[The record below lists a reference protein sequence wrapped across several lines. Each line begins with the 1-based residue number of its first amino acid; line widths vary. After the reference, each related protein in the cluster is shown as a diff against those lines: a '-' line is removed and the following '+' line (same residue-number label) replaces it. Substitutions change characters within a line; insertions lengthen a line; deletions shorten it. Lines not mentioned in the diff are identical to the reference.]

1 MPESQP
7 EGGHRTPV
15 TTNQSRGAV
24 PGRGRLPRKAANSAN
39 RGKPATHS
47 DAQSALVD
55 ADSGNSCEHTGGSA
69 AGAHHTRHLRH
80 PARGCTPVSGQPGP
94 RSRSNGL
101 CSCGGIDDAP
111 RSVIMQRKT
120 VILAV
125 STACAVVALVTWILL
140 RGQAGIQYRTATVGH
155 GDINIAISA
164 TGNPN
169 AVVTVQVGSQVSGTI
184 LALYA
189 DFNSKVTKDQLIARI
204 DPAAF
209 QAKVDQAQANLD
221 AAGAA
226 VANAEAGVQ
235 KAQAGIQAANA
246 AVATAKANVT
256 KAQVAAQD
264 AKAKAD
270 RSVQMNKVGVLSK
283 VDLETSQATFNTATA
298 DQDAIAAEQR
308 AAEDNVKVAQAEL
321 KVANTQLAANQAQ
334 VKQFQA
340 ALRSTQIDMD
350 HTYIKAP
357 VDGVVVAR
365 NVDVGQ
371 TVAASLATPT
381 LFEIAQDL
389 TKMQV
394 DTNVSEADVGRVRVG
409 QPVTFTVDAYPGQVF
424 KGAVT
429 EIRKAPTNVQ
439 NVITYDVVI
448 GVSNPDL
455 KLFPGMTAN
464 VRILVDQRLNVLK
477 VLNAALR
484 YHPASET
491 PLPAAGGKGGSKGA
505 APEQAVWTLDA
516 NDKQQ
521 RVVVATG
528 ESDGTYT
535 EVTSGALKDG
545 DRVIIAAVAK
555 ATTPSSGSPVSPG
568 GSKGGRGPG
577 F

>member
-1 MPESQP
+1 
-7 EGGHRTPV
+7 
-15 TTNQSRGAV
+15 
-24 PGRGRLPRKAANSAN
+24 
-39 RGKPATHS
+39 
-47 DAQSALVD
+47 
-55 ADSGNSCEHTGGSA
+55 
-69 AGAHHTRHLRH
+69 
-80 PARGCTPVSGQPGP
+80 
-94 RSRSNGL
+94 
-101 CSCGGIDDAP
+101 
-111 RSVIMQRKT
+111 MQRKT
-120 VILAV
+120 AILAV
-125 STACAVVALVTWILL
+125 STTCVVVGLVTWILL
-140 RGQAGIQYRTATVGH
+140 RGQAGIQYRTATVAH
-155 GDINIAISA
+155 GDINLAVSA

-169 AVVTVQVGSQVSGTI
+169 AVVTVQVGTQVSGAI
-184 LALYA
+184 LALYV

-209 QAKVDQAQANLD
+209 QAKVDQAQATLD
-221 AAGAA
+221 AAGAG

-270 RSVQMNKVGVLSK
+270 RSVAMNKVGVLSK
-283 VDLETSQATFNTATA
+283 EDLETSQATFNTATA
-298 DQDAIAAEQR
+298 DQDAITAEQR

-334 VKQFQA
+334 VKQSQA
-340 ALRSTQIDMD
+340 ALQSTQIDLD

-394 DTNVSEADVGRVRVG
+394 DTNVSEADVGRVRVD
-409 QPVTFTVDAYPGQVF
+409 QPATFTVDAYPGQVF

-429 EIRKAPTNVQ
+429 EIRKAPINVQ

-464 VRILVDQRLNVLK
+464 VKILVDQRPNVLR

-484 YHPASET
+484 YHPASGT
-491 PLPAAGGKGGSKGA
+491 PQPAGGGKGGSKGA
-505 APEQAVWTLDA
+505 APEQAVWILDA
-516 NDKQQ
+516 NSKPQ
-521 RVVVATG
+521 RVVVTTG
-528 ESDGTYT
+528 ESDGTNT

-545 DRVIIAAVAK
+545 DRVIVAEVAK
-555 ATTPSSGSPVSPG
+555 ATTASGGSPVPQG
-568 GSKGGRGPG
+568 GSKGGKGPG

>member
-1 MPESQP
+1 
-7 EGGHRTPV
+7 
-15 TTNQSRGAV
+15 
-24 PGRGRLPRKAANSAN
+24 
-39 RGKPATHS
+39 
-47 DAQSALVD
+47 
-55 ADSGNSCEHTGGSA
+55 
-69 AGAHHTRHLRH
+69 
-80 PARGCTPVSGQPGP
+80 
-94 RSRSNGL
+94 
-101 CSCGGIDDAP
+101 
-111 RSVIMQRKT
+111 MQRKT
-120 VILAV
+120 AIWAV
-125 STACAVVALVTWILL
+125 STACVVVGLVTWVLL
-140 RGQAGIQYRTATVGH
+140 RDQAGIQYRTATVGH
-155 GDINIAISA
+155 GDINITVSA

-169 AVVTVQVGSQVSGTI
+169 AVVTVQVGSQLSGTI
-184 LALYA
+184 LSLNA

-221 AAGAA
+221 AAGSA

-235 KAQAGIQAANA
+235 KAQAGIQAAYA

-264 AKAKAD
+264 AKTKAD
-270 RSVQMNKVGVLSK
+270 RSVQMNKVGVLSQA
-283 VDLETSQATFNTATA
+283 DLETSQATFNTATA
-298 DQDAIAAEQR
+298 DQDAIVADER

-340 ALRSTQIDMD
+340 ALTSTQIDLD

-357 VDGVVVAR
+357 VNGVVVAR

-409 QPVTFTVDAYPGQVF
+409 QPATFTVDAYPGQVF
-424 KGAVT
+424 EGAVT
-429 EIRKAPTNVQ
+429 AIREAPINVQ

-464 VRILVDQRLNVLK
+464 VKILVDQRPNVLR

-491 PLPAAGGKGGSKGA
+491 PQPAGGGKGGKGA
-505 APEQAVWTLDA
+505 APQQAVWSLDA
-516 NDKQQ
+516 NNKPQ
-521 RVVVATG
+521 RVVVTTG

-545 DRVIIAAVAK
+545 DRVIVAEVAK
-555 ATTPSSGSPVSPG
+555 ATTASGGSPVPTG
-568 GSKGGRGPG
+568 GSKGGKGPG